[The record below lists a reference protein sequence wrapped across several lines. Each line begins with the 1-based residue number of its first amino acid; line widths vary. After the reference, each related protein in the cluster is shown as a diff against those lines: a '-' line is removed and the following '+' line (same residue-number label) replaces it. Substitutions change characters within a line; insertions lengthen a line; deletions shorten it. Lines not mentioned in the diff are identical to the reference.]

1 MQFCSCFH
9 FIFCF
14 FFGVSFCVNYIDS
27 AIFELHKNF
36 LNFHL
41 SFRWASALKMATT
54 ADKPDDDW
62 YSVVQELTEKEQDKR
77 GSRSFQ
83 NLRPNFLKDK
93 NDKDKRRSDKSPA
106 RKSSMFDQVE
116 DSPKVASGN
125 KTKTLPRNFS
135 AKDFSLEN
143 I

>member
-1 MQFCSCFH
+1 
-9 FIFCF
+9 
-14 FFGVSFCVNYIDS
+14 
-27 AIFELHKNF
+27 
-36 LNFHL
+36 
-41 SFRWASALKMATT
+41 MATT

-93 NDKDKRRSDKSPA
+93 SDKDKRRSDKSPA
-106 RKSSMFDQVE
+106 RKSSMFDQLE